1 MYAYFQQPYPHRH
14 ESLRQ
19 RSLIA
24 AAVGVFVGL
33 FLNFFQPFGAYL
45 WQDPAK
51 PYILGGYGV
60 VTFICLMLVN
70 MIVPTLFKQW
80 YAEERW
86 TVAKEIGWTLLIIVL
101 IALGNMIYGKIIF
114 GWSFRLSDA
123 LLWLGITGAIGIM
136 PATVITMLNYVQL
149 ARRYETKQ
157 LHIPSNKIAA
167 EAVVVTLVADNEKDT
182 LTVKLSDLLFIE
194 SADNYSEVVFLK
206 EKKVQK
212 ALLRG
217 SLSRMEEQLT
227 HPVVR
232 CHRSYIVNLQQVER
246 IFGNAQGY
254 KLQLNDWPEPIPVA
268 RRFSDMVKNY
278 FMAS

>member
-1 MYAYFQQPYPHRH
+1 MYAYFQQPYPHQH
-14 ESLRQ
+14 NSLRQ
-19 RSLIA
+19 RSLTA
-24 AAVGVFVGL
+24 VGVGVFVGL
-33 FLNFFQPFGAYL
+33 FLIFFQPFGSYL

-70 MIVPTLFKQW
+70 IIVPTFFKQW
-80 YAEERW
+80 YAEENW
-86 TVAKEIGWTLLIIVL
+86 TVAKEIGWSLLIIML
-101 IALGNMIYGKIIF
+101 ITLGNMIYGGILF
-114 GWSFRLSDA
+114 GRSFSLTDV
-123 LLWLGITGAIGIM
+123 LLWLAITGSIGIM
-136 PATVITMLNYVQL
+136 PATVVTMINYVQL

-157 LHIPSNKIAA
+157 LQIPSNINTTAA
-167 EAVVVTLVADNEKDT
+167 ETVVTLVADNEKDT

-212 ALLRG
+212 ILLRG

-232 CHRSYIVNLQQVER
+232 CHRSYVVNLQQVER

-254 KLQLNDWPEPIPVA
+254 KLQLKDWPEPIPVA
-268 RRFSDMVKNY
+268 RRFSDLVKNY
-278 FMAS
+278 FIA